1 MCVSNNSRSV
11 RITFNESLVTYASS
25 EATSMRI
32 TLYDHALLIMARQVP
47 ELDHRYHSGNDI
59 GRPDG
64 EYAA

>member
-1 MCVSNNSRSV
+1 M
-11 RITFNESLVTYASS
+11 YASS

-32 TLYDHALLIMARQVP
+32 TLYEHALLIMARIVP
-47 ELDHRYHSGNDI
+47 ELDHRYHSENGI